1 MERFSNGFDN
11 KLCIQAFWGDKQ
23 WMINDPGNANHYIP
37 ILENLADFSDGLLVW
52 RMDNQQYDMENG
64 IYAETRAADETYF
77 IAGMYPSYMPA
88 TEDWFQQWEFNTHT
102 SGLLEIEINDFIDNI
117 DLEERMLVSVIIE
130 GTEVYVHDLGDVE
143 FQSTFSTQVN
153 SGDNVKIKF
162 HTIDSFGS
170 VNWWTGIDVQ
180 LNSAPIAMTDLSYT
194 SGSSEH
200 IAFIYDLIPDYQVC
214 YFFRHKNT
222 PYC

>member
-1 MERFSNGFDN
+1 M
-11 KLCIQAFWGDKQ
+11 
-23 WMINDPGNANHYIP
+23 
-37 ILENLADFSDGLLVW
+37 
-52 RMDNQQYDMENG
+52 
-64 IYAETRAADETYF
+64 
-77 IAGMYPSYMPA
+77 
-88 TEDWFQQWEFNTHT
+88 
-102 SGLLEIEINDFIDNI
+102 LEIEINDFIDNT
-117 DLEERMLVSVIIE
+117 DLQERMLVSVIID

-200 IAFIYDLIPDYQVC
+200 IAFIYDLMTATFLGEDLSNFLVE
-214 YFFRHKNT
+214 
-222 PYC
+222 

>member
-1 MERFSNGFDN
+1 MI
-11 KLCIQAFWGDKQ
+11 LLIIQTLQ
-23 WMINDPGNANHYIP
+23 
-37 ILENLADFSDGLLVW
+37 
-52 RMDNQQYDMENG
+52 
-64 IYAETRAADETYF
+64 
-77 IAGMYPSYMPA
+77 
-88 TEDWFQQWEFNTHT
+88 
-102 SGLLEIEINDFIDNI
+102 
-117 DLEERMLVSVIIE
+117 ERMLVSVIIE

-143 FQSTFSTQVN
+143 FQSTFSAQVN

-200 IAFIYDLIPDYQVC
+200 IAFIYDLMTATFLGEDLSNFLIE
-214 YFFRHKNT
+214 
-222 PYC
+222 